1 MTLRL
6 LGPAVTRRRVVAVC
20 VGLGVL
26 VAGLVSAGGVV
37 SAQVS
42 APQRGE
48 PFGVVWF
55 SVGDVRE
62 LDASSAFAGSVDSY
76 TATSDNEAA
85 VSASVTGS
93 VVRLTAVAS
102 GVAFVEV
109 TATNDAGSVSQWI
122 GAVSAAAS
130 TADGDAGAAGDG
142 GAMTE
147 EDDAAG
153 SGAGD
158 ESTGDQ
164 AQEAAGGDGGAMT
177 EEDDA
182 AGSGAGDEST
192 GDQAQEAAGGDGGA
206 MTEEDD
212 AAGSGAGDESTGD
225 QAQEAAG
232 GDGGAMTE
240 EDDAAGDESTGDQ
253 AQEAAGGDGGSTPG
267 DAPRPLE
274 IVLSSWAYC
283 VVERPGDVRS
293 YDDPDP
299 VRDRSEVARF
309 GVNYTVFGGRGPY
322 VITSPHASS
331 VTTDEAGV
339 LPMACANPD
348 PDVEGPVYRVDLYN
362 PIDVSATVTDA
373 DGATASASMVV
384 GRVVGRRY
392 VDHGDGTVTVLPR
405 VLRVENP
412 ENNYVVAT
420 STAWTLVTLLPNV
433 DLRFVSLSAD
443 GIAHF
448 ADAGGGS
455 EVWVDRTTATETYRT
470 IVVTAGTYSHR
481 VAITPDLELA
491 MWSMDAAWP
500 WEWTST
506 TESGG
511 MMGG

>member
-1 MTLRL
+1 MALRL
-6 LGPAVTRRRVVAVC
+6 LGPAVTRRRVVAAY

-26 VAGLVSAGGVV
+26 AAGLASAGGVV
-37 SAQVS
+37 SAQVP

-130 TADGDAGAAGDG
+130 TDDGDAGAAGDG

-153 SGAGD
+153 TGAGD

-232 GDGGAMTE
+232 GDGG
-240 EDDAAGDESTGDQ
+240 
-253 AQEAAGGDGGSTPG
+253 STPG
-267 DAPRPLE
+267 DAPRPLS

-384 GRVVGRRY
+384 GRVVARRY

-491 MWSMDAAWP
+491 MSSMSAVWP
-500 WEWTST
+500 WEWTPST
-506 TESGG
+506 DSGE
-511 MMGG
+511 MMDG